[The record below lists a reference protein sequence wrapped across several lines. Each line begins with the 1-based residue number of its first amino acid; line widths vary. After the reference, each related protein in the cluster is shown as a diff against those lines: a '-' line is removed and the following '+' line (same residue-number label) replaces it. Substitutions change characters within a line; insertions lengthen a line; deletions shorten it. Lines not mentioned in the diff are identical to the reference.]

1 MCIFFI
7 CPLGVSAFFPGFL
20 EGTKMTVT
28 TLVLVTNDYL
38 IHFKNSLLFI
48 SKSKKRNLV
57 RMQHNYN
64 NVQSWFFVV
73 SDFSFFMATAFFLG
87 LNHVNLWKLDP
98 AELQFTSSE
107 FKKQV

>member
-1 MCIFFI
+1 
-7 CPLGVSAFFPGFL
+7 
-20 EGTKMTVT
+20 
-28 TLVLVTNDYL
+28 
-38 IHFKNSLLFI
+38 
-48 SKSKKRNLV
+48 
-57 RMQHNYN
+57 MQHNYN